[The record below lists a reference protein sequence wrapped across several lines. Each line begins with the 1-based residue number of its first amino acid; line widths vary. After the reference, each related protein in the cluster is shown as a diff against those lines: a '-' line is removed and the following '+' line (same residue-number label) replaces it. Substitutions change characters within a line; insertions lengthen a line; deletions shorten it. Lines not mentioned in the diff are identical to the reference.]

1 MAGRR
6 PGTSG
11 VDRSAV
17 WSRVEEGAAG
27 RRIEMNWSNGVGG
40 GVEISRV
47 GVSRITG
54 AARAAKVW
62 ATNVSR
68 LPQKVRQLPPAPAK
82 PVVNWR
88 SDTRGRSYGAVEGA
102 VQGQPLATS
111 EELRRW
117 GFI

>member
-1 MAGRR
+1 MSPA
-6 PGTSG
+6 TSSVLNKETG
-11 VDRSAV
+11 VTVGLVLILLSAV
-17 WSRVEEGAAG
+17 VYNVR
-27 RRIEMNWSNGVGG
+27 
-40 GVEISRV
+40 
-47 GVSRITG
+47 
-54 AARAAKVW
+54 W